1 LGIYGQD
8 WASYQS
14 ATPDTTGLSF
24 AFIKVSQGT
33 TYTNPEWTA
42 QRDHAR
48 GAGLVVGYYHYPD
61 MANSPQTEADYFL
74 SLVQPQHGELLCLDW
89 EGYDATNRSIAPPA
103 QLSYKDSWL
112 RYVKG
117 RAPNSPVGLYCNLD
131 YWQNV
136 DTSGFFQDFLWIA
149 TAGAPAGQPGI
160 TADWLFH
167 QYDDSGAADKDYC
180 HLDST
185 DQLRS
190 WALSFAPTA
199 NAPAWPGEYL
209 RLQTPL
215 LHDDHV
221 QLWQQRMAD
230 RGWPIGVD
238 GWYGEQSASICR
250 QFQQQK
256 GLQVD
261 GIVGPQTWAA
271 AWTAPVTA

>member
-1 LGIYGQD
+1 MGIYGQD

-48 GAGLVVGYYHYPD
+48 GAGLVVGYYHYPE
-61 MANSPQTEADYFL
+61 MANSPQAEADHFL

-89 EGYDATNRSIAPPA
+89 EGYDATNRSVAPPA
-103 QLSYKDSWL
+103 QLTYKDSWL

-117 RAPNSPVGLYCNLD
+117 RVPDSPVGLYCNLD
-131 YWQNV
+131 YWRNV

-160 TADWLFH
+160 TANWLFH
-167 QYDDSGAADKDYC
+167 QYDDSGDADKDYC

-185 DQLRS
+185 DQLRT
-190 WALSFAPTA
+190 WALSFAPA
-199 NAPAWPGEYL
+199 ASAPAWPGEYL

-215 LHDDHV
+215 LHDGHV

-230 RGWPIGVD
+230 RGWSIGVD
-238 GWYGEQSASICR
+238 GWYGEQSVSICR